1 MGTTMAGFVRA
12 AAKEKAK
19 ELLGRESRLTFSE
32 QDFCAFANAL
42 DGAFIPNSAL
52 KRAVT
57 AVRKVKRV

>member
-1 MGTTMAGFVRA
+1 MRA